1 MAAFGFL
8 GSNPGAITVQGSQLS
23 VTPGQSIS
31 LVGGN
36 ITVQSGVPDEGS
48 LVQPA
53 RLSAPGGQINIASV
67 ASPGEIL
74 LSNLQSAPNINGQSF
89 TAMGNISLVEGAILD
104 VSANAAGTVRIRG
117 GQLII
122 TEATISA
129 DTGNTNGAQ
138 TAVDIQLTGDLS
150 IANDFNPAITART
163 TGSGDT
169 GQVSIVSSNMTVST
183 NAPTLITL
191 IDTHTE
197 GTGKGGDVSITT
209 GNLLVTGSPDST
221 FIDSGFYG
229 PGHGGDVTFNTQ
241 NVQIDHSLISTG
253 NFWANADIPATGDA
267 GNVNISTG
275 SLNLTFSQISTIA
288 FAFTNGTGRS
298 GNISFTAHDVN
309 LVSSLL
315 SASGHQRGGTITIN
329 TDHLFAT
336 ASSIATQSNLTS
348 GGAITVT
355 GKAIDLKGS
364 IIASSTGGDGN
375 GGSITIT
382 ATDHLGLLGSTGSD
396 APSGLFSNSFGSFG
410 TQGNGGDVVV
420 TTPRLDMTGG
430 SRINT
435 TTGTSGHG
443 GNVTINTT
451 GPITMSGETAI
462 FPPEPLFSLGVTQ
475 PSGIFTRTKA
485 MSISEGP
492 PIGANCSGPCGN
504 AGNISINTG
513 SLSMGTGSQIDSG
526 TRGSGQGGNITITAR
541 DTIAMSGTLSTG
553 QPGGIQSRST
563 GVDPDAGAGGNISLI
578 AGKSVSI
585 SNGASVSA
593 STTGPGN
600 AGNIL
605 LKANDITLSGGGTIT
620 AASTGAGNAGTVTI
634 QGLNSPANSFLVD
647 GAGSGVFTNTEDTGA
662 GGNVSI
668 NADTVT
674 ISNGGTL
681 SAKTSGSATSA
692 VGGTITVDA
701 PNTVSMTNNA
711 TITASSTGLGN
722 ILITTNLLLPD
733 STSLISASSQFGQQ
747 GTIIIQSPI
756 SPASGKIVPL
766 GQKPLLPTSLLSQRC
781 AALAGGNAS
790 SFTVAG
796 RDALP
801 VEPGGWLST
810 PLALT
815 TGELVGSTTT
825 EPETRTSLR
834 ESKEAMP
841 VVSLRRIAPPGF
853 LTQNFAADGT
863 TGCTS

>member
-1 MAAFGFL
+1 MRFNAIPNTTADALLSAAPVAAFGFL

-36 ITVQSGVPDEGS
+36 ITVQSGVPDDGS

-129 DTGNTNGAQ
+129 DTGVTNGAQ

-163 TGSGDT
+163 TGSGDA
-169 GQVSIVSSNMTVST
+169 GQVSIVSSNMTVSS
-183 NAPTLITL
+183 NAPTLLRL

-197 GTGKGGDVSITT
+197 GTGKAGDVSITT
-209 GNLLVTGSPDST
+209 GNLLMTGSQAGSST
-221 FIDSGFYG
+221 FIDSGIYG

-241 NVQIDHSLISTG
+241 NVQIDKALISTG
-253 NFWANADIPATGDA
+253 NYWANNFDIPATGSA

-275 SLNLTFSQISTIA
+275 SLNLTFSQISTVA
-288 FAFTNGTGRS
+288 SSFAPNGTGRS
-298 GNISFTAHDVN
+298 GDISFTAHDVN
-309 LVSSLL
+309 LVSSPI
-315 SASGHQRGGTITIN
+315 SAATGQGGGGTITIN

-336 ASSIATQSNLTS
+336 ASSIVTQSILTS
-348 GGAITVT
+348 RGDITVT
-355 GKAIDLKGS
+355 GKAIDLTGGS

-410 TQGNGGDVVV
+410 TQGSSGDVVV

-451 GPITMSGETAI
+451 GPITMSGETAV

-475 PSGIFTRTKA
+475 PSGIFTRTKSKP
-485 MSISEGP
+485 MSISDGP
-492 PIGANCSGPCGN
+492 PISGNCSGPCGN

-526 TRGSGQGGNITITAR
+526 SRGSGQGGNIAITAR

-647 GAGSGVFTNTEDTGA
+647 GAGSGVFTNTEGTGA

-711 TITASSTGLGN
+711 TITASSTGPGN
-722 ILITTNLLLPD
+722 ILITTSLLLPD

-766 GQKPLLPTSLLSQRC
+766 GQKPLIATTLLSQRC

-796 RDALP
+796 RD
-801 VEPGGWLST
+801 S
-810 PLALT
+810 
-815 TGELVGSTTT
+815 
-825 EPETRTSLR
+825 
-834 ESKEAMP
+834 
-841 VVSLRRIAPPGF
+841 
-853 LTQNFAADGT
+853 FA
-863 TGCTS
+863 C